1 MCLAA
6 LALDTDRRFPLVVA
20 ANRDEFFARPASRLA
35 WWSPGVGL
43 PEILSGRD
51 LQAGG
56 TWLGLTAEGRFG
68 LVTNVRRPVES
79 DPQAPS
85 RGEILTRW
93 LRGDMPGHRFWPH
106 VALAGH
112 QPFNL
117 IAADFRQGDCFW
129 ATSELASPQRIER
142 GVVGISNGMLDAP
155 WPKVT
160 RLKDRVEDA
169 LHIAQSSDALASLLF
184 AALADKHLAPADQL
198 PSTGVSRELEML
210 LSAAFIR
217 SPDQLYGTRCSTVI
231 VTERVQKNLVTHV
244 FERTFSAGP
253 GLALLR
259 RSTLKDWPPKYLTED
274 STEAHQ
280 LAEVGPV
287 SDSELAEA
295 AAAEPVKKRRVR
307 SLLRPSTKL

>member
-6 LALDTDRRFPLVVA
+6 LALDADRRFPLVVA

-35 WWSPGVGL
+35 WWSPGAGL
-43 PEILSGRD
+43 PDILSGRD

-56 TWLGLTAEGRFG
+56 IWLGLTAEGRFG
-68 LVTNVRRPVES
+68 LVTNVRRPVDL

-85 RGEILTRW
+85 RGDIVTRW

-129 ATSELASPQRIER
+129 ATSEQGSPQRVER
-142 GVVGISNGMLDAP
+142 GIVGISNGMLDTP

-160 RLKDRVEDA
+160 RLKDRVADA
-169 LHIAQSSDALASLLF
+169 LHAADSSDALASLLF
-184 AALADKHLAPADQL
+184 AALSDKQLAPADHL
-198 PSTGVSRELEML
+198 PSTGVSRELEHL

-231 VTERVQKNLVTHV
+231 VTERVNKHLVTHA

-259 RSTLKDWPPKYLTED
+259 RSTLTDWPPKYLTED
-274 STEAHQ
+274 STEVHQ
-280 LAEVGPV
+280 AAEVGPV

-295 AAAEPVKKRRVR
+295 NVAEPVKKRRVR
-307 SLLRPSTKL
+307 SLLRPTNKL